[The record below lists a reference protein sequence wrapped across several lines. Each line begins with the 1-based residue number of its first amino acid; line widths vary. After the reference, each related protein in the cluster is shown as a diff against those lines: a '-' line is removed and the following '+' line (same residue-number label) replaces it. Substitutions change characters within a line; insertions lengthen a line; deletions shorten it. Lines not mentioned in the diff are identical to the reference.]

1 MVNLSTL
8 PKVPKGTRVL
18 VTLTVT
24 QSVLYPALT
33 TLIIHTMDLS
43 LYETAKCP
51 VLIEPSSILMHVVS
65 SVEKSPEENTT
76 GYSLTHMNFP

>member
-1 MVNLSTL
+1 MRFRVWSIYL

-43 LYETAKCP
+43 LYETAKSP
-51 VLIEPSSILMHVVS
+51 VLIEPSSISLHVVS
-65 SVEKSPEENTT
+65 KVESHQKRIQQATV
-76 GYSLTHMNFP
+76 